1 MTPSHDMP
9 PHQFAPSA
17 RPVARPLGPPLP
29 DGPPPIARGADW
41 GPAMTRSQ
49 AGIDILAI
57 IALNFLLQV
66 ALFAAGIPNL
76 LSRIFPTL
84 GPLWVSVC
92 IGVMAL
98 FAVALVVYL
107 RRQSAAAVGLVRSS
121 PWRVLGY
128 GLLAIPVCYAAVLI
142 TVPLFIWIS
151 GRNFEGL
158 IEERAEFFEEV
169 PHLAIWQAALFS
181 AFVGLHEE
189 VLFRGFIM
197 GRLKAILRSNAAA
210 VVLSSLVFGLLHFYQ
225 GPIGVVQTTSV
236 GMVLAMVVIRCGS
249 LWPAILAHA
258 AFDTIGLALIPWL
271 ERTLPELL
279 EQATSAPTSMP

>member
-1 MTPSHDMP
+1 M
-9 PHQFAPSA
+9 
-17 RPVARPLGPPLP
+17 
-29 DGPPPIARGADW
+29 ARGGDW
-41 GPAMTRSQ
+41 APAMTRVQ
-49 AGIDILAI
+49 AGLDILAI
-57 IALNFLLQV
+57 IVLNFLLQV
-66 ALFAAGIPNL
+66 GLFTTGIPDM
-76 LSRIFPTL
+76 LSRQFPTL

-98 FAVALVVYL
+98 IAVALVVRV
-107 RRQSAAAVGLVRSS
+107 RRQSAAAVGLVRAS

-128 GLLAIPVCYAAVLI
+128 ASLAIPVCWAALLI
-142 TVPLFIWIS
+142 TVPLFIWIA
-151 GRNFEGL
+151 GRSMEGL
-158 IEERAEFFEEV
+158 IEERAEFFAEV
-169 PHLAIWQAALFS
+169 PHLAIWQAAFFS

-189 VLFRGFIM
+189 VLFRGFIL
-197 GRLKAILRSNAAA
+197 GRLKALFRSNVAA
-210 VVLSSLVFGLLHFYQ
+210 VLISSLVFGLLHFYQ

-236 GMVLAMVVIRCGS
+236 GIVFAMVVIRSGS

>member
-1 MTPSHDMP
+1 MTPPFDEHP
-9 PHQFAPSA
+9 PDSAPPPA
-17 RPVARPLGPPLP
+17 RPVTCPI
-29 DGPPPIARGADW
+29 GPPPGERAPMARGVDW
-41 GPAMTRSQ
+41 APAMTRGQ

-76 LSRIFPTL
+76 LSQIFPAL
-84 GPLWVSVC
+84 GPLWVNVC
-92 IGVMAL
+92 LGVMAL
-98 FAVALVVYL
+98 IAVGMVLYL
-107 RRQSAAAVGLVRSS
+107 RRQSASAVGLVRAS
-121 PWRVLGY
+121 PGPVLGY
-128 GLLAIPVCYAAVLI
+128 ATLAIFVCYAAVLI
-142 TVPLFIWIS
+142 TVPLFLWIA
-151 GRNFEGL
+151 GRSIDGL

-197 GRLKAILRSNAAA
+197 GRLKAILRSNVGA
-210 VVLSSLVFGLLHFYQ
+210 VLISSLIFGLLHFYQ

-236 GMVLAMVVIRCGS
+236 GIVLATVVIRSGS

-271 ERTLPELL
+271 QRTLPDLL
-279 EQATSAPTSMP
+279 EQATSAPASQP